1 MDPFYGF
8 LIFAFLVFI
17 ELLLAQTWVGAYF
30 RLGIPIAMRTLALNS
45 PPGQSTGDEAAR
57 ALAQSLTERFS
68 TRPLHPSL
76 RFKAVAPSVIAYREV
91 LFENRSGVRYIP
103 VMHSVLRLHPEQCRI
118 TVTGYINWYVVF
130 ALVYMA
136 LRIQDDSSFAI
147 VAVLVLVV
155 LVVSY
160 LTQSAVNAQV
170 AQAAGEERN

>member
-8 LIFAFLVFI
+8 LIFAFLVFL

-30 RLGIPIAMRTLALNS
+30 RLGIPIAIRTRALPAQTGLPS
-45 PPGQSTGDEAAR
+45 GDELAR
-57 ALAQSLTERFS
+57 RLDERFR

-76 RFKAVAPSVIAYREV
+76 RFKVVAPGTIAYREV

-103 VMHSVLRLHPEQCRI
+103 VMHSVLRLLPEQGRVS
-118 TVTGYINWYVVF
+118 VTGYVNWYVIF
-130 ALVYMA
+130 ALIYMA
-136 LRIQDDSSFAI
+136 LRIQDDSSFVI

-160 LTQSAVNAQV
+160 LTQSAVNTQV
-170 AQAAGEERN
+170 AQAAVEDQA